1 MKASSSCFLGL
12 AFGDW
17 GHYLQGLQCVD
28 LLKIDVERAELDVL
42 RGIADEDWHKIRQL
56 VMEVHDDKD
65 TLSAIR
71 QLLDEKGS
79 FAKCVVEQDS
89 QLMGSTLH
97 NLYAL
102 QG

>member
-1 MKASSSCFLGL
+1 MGLSCL
-12 AFGDW
+12 ALLDW
-17 GHYLQGLQCVD
+17 GDCQQGFQCVD

-42 RGIADEDWHKIRQL
+42 RGIADKDWRKIRQL
-56 VMEVHDDKD
+56 VMEVHDDKN

-71 QLLDEKGS
+71 ELLDEKGS

-89 QLMGSTLH
+89 QLKGSTLY

-102 QG
+102 QD